1 MKIIYSDFKNNE
13 LKLKAENED
22 DVFTLSSVVSAGDV
36 IKGLCERK
44 VKVGSG
50 ERTKSIKKTYL
61 AEILAEKIDFDK
73 NAFQLRV
80 NGKILQEFEDIP
92 KGSYQTIEVGEGS
105 VITIKKEKFLSYHL
119 QKLREASEE
128 MKTNTLLVL
137 FDRESA
143 LFALMKK
150 SGYEVLLKMEGEV
163 AKKRFEV
170 KKPADFFSEIAKQ
183 MQEYSERRKITTIV
197 LAGPAFWKDELMG
210 KIKDSSLKKKIVY
223 VTCNSVTESGI
234 NEILKGEEL
243 SKILKR
249 ERAAVENLLVENV
262 LKEISKSGAVAYGE
276 REVKA
281 AIEQSNVKILVLTD
295 KFFLKKGGEE
305 AKNFDLLVKMCE
317 QKRAE
322 IHFISSEHEG
332 GKKLDGLGGIAA
344 LLRYKSYS

>member
-1 MKIIYSDFKNNE
+1 
-13 LKLKAENED
+13 
-22 DVFTLSSVVSAGDV
+22 
-36 IKGLCERK
+36 
-44 VKVGSG
+44 
-50 ERTKSIKKTYL
+50 
-61 AEILAEKIDFDK
+61 
-73 NAFQLRV
+73 
-80 NGKILQEFEDIP
+80 
-92 KGSYQTIEVGEGS
+92 
-105 VITIKKEKFLSYHL
+105 
-119 QKLREASEE
+119 
-128 MKTNTLLVL
+128 
-137 FDRESA
+137 
-143 LFALMKK
+143 
-150 SGYEVLLKMEGEV
+150 V

-197 LAGPAFWKDELMG
+197 LAGPAFWKDELME

-234 NEILKGEEL
+234 NEILKSEEL
-243 SKILKR
+243 SKILKQ